1 MSRKTLSVELSKED
15 APGGRFYYANIDLPV
30 GMKALLD
37 DACQQARFQVDNLGY
52 REITVTGCVDLPQL
66 AEIRLDSPTL
76 EELNYLAYRIG
87 QLSEVERVAMQG
99 VVKRCLDDG
108 AFDGIVPIQ
117 DIINMTYG
125 LDELNVRIG
134 VGDDFSLGNFVLDND
149 LDDDLTGLTEN
160 VLDMLDMKQVGRRFR
175 EREGGIFIRNCYVSA
190 GEYEFPAVFDGKN
203 VPKDIYCEDGTVFR
217 LKIGHHSAK
226 RVGGTVE
233 RTEWIALPISREQAD
248 RISKEYD
255 ERTICS
261 CMCYGMES
269 AIPQISQDQFRSM
282 LEFEKWNSLAAMI
295 QAMSEEKLVRYK
307 AVLALENPEDVTGL
321 IDCAQHVGE
330 YELDMLLN
338 SENDYFR
345 EYLAKMLPKEF
356 DPRWLNALYCMPEGE
371 KLLGREKGMLT
382 DYGVISGRG
391 CHLYE
396 MVPFVDNENQCEQV
410 RDVLANDQK
419 KGMSMI

>member
-15 APGGRFYYANIDLPV
+15 APGGRFYYANFDLPV

-87 QLSEVERVAMQG
+87 QLSEIERVAMQG

-125 LDELNVRIG
+125 LDELNVLID
-134 VGDDFSLGNFVLDND
+134 VDDDFSLGNFVLDND
-149 LDDDLTGLTEN
+149 LDDDLIGLTEN

-190 GEYEFPAVFDGKN
+190 GEYEFPTVYDGRN
-203 VPKDIYCEDGTVFR
+203 VPKDICCEDGTVFR
-217 LKIGHHSAK
+217 LEIGQHSAK
-226 RVGGTVE
+226 RAGGTVE
-233 RTEWIALPISREQAD
+233 LAEWIALPISPEQAD
-248 RISKEYD
+248 RIAKEYD

-269 AIPQISQDQFRSM
+269 AIPQISLDQFRSM
-282 LEFEKWNSLAAMI
+282 MEFEKWNSLAAMI
-295 QAMSEEKLVRYK
+295 QAMSEEELVRYK
-307 AVLALENPEDVTGL
+307 AVLVLEKPEDVTGL
-321 IDCAQHVGE
+321 IDCAQHAGE

-345 EYLAKMLPKEF
+345 EYLAQMLPKEF
-356 DPRWLNALYCMPEGE
+356 DPRWLNSLYCIPEGE

-391 CHLYE
+391 CHLYA
-396 MVPFVDNENQCEQV
+396 MVPFADNENQCEQV
-410 RDVLANDQK
+410 RDVPVNYQK